1 MNNQNLEIPRIA
13 LTIIEKKGKRYYLRP
28 TIKRMRKML
37 RNSLKLKFK
46 MGATTKLRV
55 IYGKAET
62 NQGRI
67 ENFDNKAEAK
77 NIKDL
82 KLVFEGF
89 IDKDLWIPKERR

>member
-1 MNNQNLEIPRIA
+1 
-13 LTIIEKKGKRYYLRP
+13 
-28 TIKRMRKML
+28 
-37 RNSLKLKFK
+37 